1 MLTIP
6 FIYMGPEMTIII
18 TTTTTTSNSS
28 SQIIQLLLLWISDL
42 DAKQWEAIWSTT
54 MFPP

>member
-18 TTTTTTSNSS
+18 TTTTTSSSS

-42 DAKQWEAIWSTT
+42 DAKHWEAIWSTT
-54 MFPP
+54 MMFPP